1 MRLINRALFAISQSV
16 QLCLRSA
23 DSAQARHRLDPTVAM
38 SYYLMIMARTKR
50 TPSPEPLKVC
60 SLALTPSAERL
71 LNDLSQDATDAIG
84 RPVSNSALVRALLQ
98 YLAQQ
103 PSTWTATTLY
113 PLIEQEIGHGRVWG
127 KKKSV

>member
-1 MRLINRALFAISQSV
+1 MTPI
-16 QLCLRSA
+16 LR
-23 DSAQARHRLDPTVAM
+23 
-38 SYYLMIMARTKR
+38 YYLTIMERTKR
-50 TPSPEPLKVC
+50 IFPPEPLKVC
-60 SLALTPSAERL
+60 SLKITPAAERL

-84 RPVSNSALVRALLQ
+84 RPVSSSALVRALLQ

-127 KKKSV
+127 KKKGA